1 MLIALIILTVVAI
14 LLLLWSTWLLW
25 DRGKKIQAIS
35 ERRRDI
41 RILKSALKMEQE
53 KGVNE
58 AYTKN
63 SH

>member
-35 ERRRDI
+35 NRREEI
-41 RILKSALKMEQE
+41 RALKVERDVWMRAA
-53 KGVNE
+53 KGE
-58 AYTKN
+58 
-63 SH
+63 